1 MNYIERA
8 IETSM
13 RHVCISAPN
22 DPAARGLTRENAV
35 IAITGAFGVSSKTII
50 QRHLGLNRESVN
62 KLINRLKKKGV
73 VSVHPTFANTDRSF
87 IILTSI
93 GIREAELL
101 LNRELNLRSDVSRVN
116 ERNLI
121 HDLSVQLTV
130 LELARTKKIS
140 GFATERDLSIQL
152 EHRANDPRLVDA
164 LVIDANTGSRIA
176 IEMEASNS
184 KNKNNG
190 DIRRR
195 ILDKYLEELESNDGL
210 YEFVH
215 MYSHRQRFLT
225 QIEKAHTRI
234 FDSRSST
241 FSSGQQRLLLD
252 SIKFKS
258 SECCLIYEL
267 MFNSKR
273 QLSDENG
280 AATNKINYLEQL
292 AELEKLAKN
301 TQDRVIDIR
310 LEGFRD
316 AGRVLG
322 ILQ

>member
-13 RHVCISAPN
+13 RHVCISSPS
-22 DPAARGLTRENAV
+22 DPAARGLSRENAV
-35 IAITGAFGVSSKTII
+35 IAITGAFGISSKTII
-50 QRHLGLNRESVN
+50 QRHFGLNRESVN

-73 VSVHPTFANTDRSF
+73 VSVHPTFANIDRSF
-87 IILTSI
+87 IILTSF

-101 LNRELNLRSDVSRVN
+101 LNRELNLRSDVSKVN

-121 HDLSVQLTV
+121 HDLSVQLIV

-152 EHRANDPRLVDA
+152 EHRGNDPRLVDA
-164 LVIDANTGSRIA
+164 LVIDANTGSKIA
-176 IEMEASNS
+176 LEMEASNS

-195 ILDKYLEELESNDGL
+195 ILIKYLEELESNDGL

-234 FDSRSST
+234 FDSRTSPFT
-241 FSSGQQRLLLD
+241 VDQQRLLLD
-252 SIKFKS
+252 RTKFKS
-258 SECCLIYEL
+258 SESSLIYEL

-273 QLSDENG
+273 QLSDDKCT
-280 AATNKINYLEQL
+280 AASSIKYIEQL

-322 ILQ
+322 ILE